1 MDEQRMVRPIA
12 GTDGTGVTLSPYLRL
27 FRRYLKQ
34 QGLPVTLQRE
44 VVADVVFNSSEHL
57 SVEEIERQLRE
68 RGERIGKATIY
79 RTMEILVRS
88 GLVEEHDFGEG
99 FKRYEHLF
107 GQSADHEHLICTH
120 CTRVVEFESREV
132 IRIQEEMA
140 RAHGFLP
147 TRHRLDIYGLCGD
160 CQAAGV
166 TVQYEGLTCP
176 AVDLG

>member
-1 MDEQRMVRPIA
+1 MTM
-12 GTDGTGVTLSPYLRL
+12 SPFLLL

-34 QGLPVTLQRE
+34 QGLPITQQRE
-44 VVADVVFNSSEHL
+44 VVADVVFGSSEHL
-57 SVEEIERQLRE
+57 SVEDIERQLRD

-107 GQSADHEHLICTH
+107 GNQPMHEHLICTH
-120 CTRVVEFESREV
+120 CSRVVEFESREV
-132 IRIQEEMA
+132 VRIQEEMA
-140 RAHGFLP
+140 RAHGFLS
-147 TRHRLDIYGLCGD
+147 TRHRLDIYGLCPE

-166 TVQYEGLTCP
+166 TVSYEGLTCP
-176 AVDLG
+176 VLDVG